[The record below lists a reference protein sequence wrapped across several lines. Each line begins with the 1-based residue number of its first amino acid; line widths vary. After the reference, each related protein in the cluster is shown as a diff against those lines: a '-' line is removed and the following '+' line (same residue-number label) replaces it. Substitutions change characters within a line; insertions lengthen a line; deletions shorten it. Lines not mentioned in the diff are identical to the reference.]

1 MPHPAAVVS
10 GGSRR
15 GHRVFGRLGTPSR
28 YGFAVAAPQ
37 HPAAA
42 GPSHAEVWSAR
53 VDSPTSSA
61 TPADWLDDAERT
73 RAAGFRF
80 QRDRGR
86 FVERRAFLRRV
97 LAGYLSVEPAA
108 IRYRRGPGG
117 RPELDPSH
125 GISFSTSHAAGL
137 AVVAVALDRIVGV
150 DIEHERTIPGALDLA
165 RSMFNPREQEHLE
178 AVGDDEQSTAF
189 LRLWTRKEAY
199 AKAVGA
205 GLALPLDSFDVL
217 DDVVLQGVGGPADGA
232 RFSIVTLDLS
242 PGYVGS
248 IAVSAA

>member
-1 MPHPAAVVS
+1 LPHPAAPAS
-10 GGSRR
+10 AGSRR

-28 YGFAVAAPQ
+28 YGFADAAPQ
-37 HPAAA
+37 PSGEGAA
-42 GPSHAEVWSAR
+42 GHAEVWSAR
-53 VDSPTSSA
+53 VDSATASSV
-61 TPADWLDDAERT
+61 PRDWLDDTERT

-80 QRDRGR
+80 ERDRRR
-86 FVERRAFLRRV
+86 FVDRRAFLRRV
-97 LAGYLSVEPAA
+97 LAGYLGVEPNA

-117 RPELDPSH
+117 RPELDPRR
-125 GISFSTSHAAGL
+125 GISFTTSHADGL
-137 AVVAVALDRIVGV
+137 AVVAVSLDRIVGI
-150 DIEHERTIPGALDLA
+150 DIEHVRAIPGAADIA
-165 RSMFNPREQEHLE
+165 RSLFTRREHEHLE
-178 AVGDDEQSTAF
+178 SLGADGQSTAF

-217 DDVVLQGVGGPADGA
+217 DDVVQQRVGGPADGA
-232 RFSIVTLDLS
+232 HFSIVTLDLS